1 MLIAIRMDRTSD
13 THRSHVSTPKRRRCQ
28 RPKKDRTFFRS
39 NREQRIRCS
48 CCCCCFFSQGNI
60 FACSLNYWFHVA
72 AVCSPALGPAQLK
85 SASLGPSLPK
95 IAYQMLVIACNV
107 LHVHRAR
114 WHRFIWSDYSTDY
127 SAYEESLIQ
136 LNSARHCVMEIESIY
151 TKPFAMPEYTS
162 PIQCARK
169 HHQSQAY

>member
-1 MLIAIRMDRTSD
+1 MWAHQRGVD
-13 THRSHVSTPKRRRCQ
+13 VNVQKRIEHSFVRIVNRGFAVVAAVAV
-28 RPKKDRTFFRS
+28 FF
-39 NREQRIRCS
+39 
-48 CCCCCFFSQGNI
+48 QGNI

-127 SAYEESLIQ
+127 SAYKESLIQ
-136 LNSARHCVMEIESIY
+136 LNSARHCVREIESIY